1 MFKKNHRYIFHLQR
15 CRVNLS
21 LLPIFDNLTTK
32 ISFHNFYFD
41 EIISNINKI
50 HENMYQ
56 TNSDETTMYWNDM

>member
-1 MFKKNHRYIFHLQR
+1 MYVYKNHRYIFHLQR

-41 EIISNINKI
+41 KIISNINKI
-50 HENMYQ
+50 HENMY
-56 TNSDETTMYWNDM
+56 